1 LILPGDATHMGDGWE
16 TRRRRGPGH
25 DWVEVQLGRAGTV
38 TRAVIDTRHFK
49 GNAPGSCSL
58 EVQCDGAWVEVL
70 PQTPLRPDTVHTFDK
85 LAAAPR
91 ASRARLHIFPDGG
104 VARLRLFGRIDE

>member
-1 LILPGDATHMGDGWE
+1 
-16 TRRRRGPGH
+16 
-25 DWVEVQLGRAGTV
+25 
-38 TRAVIDTRHFK
+38 VIDTRHFK

-70 PQTPLRPDTVHTFDK
+70 PQTPLRPDTVHTFDE